1 MVPPITF
8 YAPVH
13 SHKLDAQPR
22 LLFLWS
28 DVDTRRCTSFLRR
41 CEPEGEKSWSAAGRW
56 RQAIDRLHFR
66 SLYFTL
72 FSQYPASS
80 E

>member
-8 YAPVH
+8 YAPVC
-13 SHKLDAQPR
+13 SHKLDAQPW

-28 DVDTRRCTSFLRR
+28 DVDNQHCTSFLRR
-41 CEPEGEKSWSAAGRW
+41 CEPEGEKSLSVVGR
-56 RQAIDRLHFR
+56 RGQAIDRLHYR

-72 FSQYPASS
+72 FIQYPPSS
-80 E
+80 V

>member
-8 YAPVH
+8 YASVH

-28 DVDTRRCTSFLRR
+28 DVDTLHCTSFLGR
-41 CEPEGEKSWSAAGRW
+41 CEPEGEKSQSAGGRW
-56 RQAIDRLHFR
+56 RQAIDRLHFG

-72 FSQYPASS
+72 FSQYPAFS

>member
-8 YAPVH
+8 YAPVY

-28 DVDTRRCTSFLRR
+28 DVDTRHCTSFLGR
-41 CEPEGEKSWSAAGRW
+41 CEPEGEKVME
-56 RQAIDRLHFR
+56 R
-66 SLYFTL
+66 SRKM
-72 FSQYPASS
+72 
-80 E
+80 EGGN